1 MQRFLN
7 LIVIIIYI
15 YITFIHILKC
25 IFKHPM
31 TYGRECT
38 LARSHSNEKGGKKSK
53 SGEISSF
60 STFDFIFAYFSTTLI
75 GSLLFTGAVC
85 RPRFIS
91 SGEFYVARLSV
102 VKLVLI
108 DVSFRLFYYWSSQKG
123 EGGWYRLPLRNVLAK
138 ANQKNVKQ
146 WERSR
151 LVLSVESKISC
162 VTFSLIAALNV
173 IETDVNCVCWEEFL
187 SGKKKCRF

>member
-7 LIVIIIYI
+7 LI

-25 IFKHPM
+25 IFKRPM
-31 TYGRECT
+31 TYRRECT

-108 DVSFRLFYYWSSQKG
+108 DVSFRLFYYWSLQKG
-123 EGGWYRLPLRNVLAK
+123 EGEGGIDHLWEMFSPRLTRRTLNNENEVD
-138 ANQKNVKQ
+138 
-146 WERSR
+146 WFFRSSR
-151 LVLSVESKISC
+151 K
-162 VTFSLIAALNV
+162 FRA
-173 IETDVNCVCWEEFL
+173 
-187 SGKKKCRF
+187 

>member
-1 MQRFLN
+1 M
-7 LIVIIIYI
+7 
-15 YITFIHILKC
+15 KC

-60 STFDFIFAYFSTTLI
+60 FTFDFIFAYFSTTPI

-85 RPRFIS
+85 RPYFIS

-108 DVSFRLFYYWSSQKG
+108 DVSFRLFYYWLSQKG

-162 VTFSLIAALNV
+162 VMFSSIALNV
-173 IETDVNCVCWEEFL
+173 IETDVNCVRWEEFL

>member
-1 MQRFLN
+1 M
-7 LIVIIIYI
+7 
-15 YITFIHILKC
+15 KC
-25 IFKHPM
+25 IFKRPM
-31 TYGRECT
+31 TYRRECT

-60 STFDFIFAYFSTTLI
+60 FTFDFIFAYFSTTPI

-85 RPRFIS
+85 RPYFIS

>member
-1 MQRFLN
+1 MYISKISFQRERGKEIEERRNIFFLHVRFH
-7 LIVIIIYI
+7 LC
-15 YITFIHILKC
+15 L
-25 IFKHPM
+25 
-31 TYGRECT
+31 
-38 LARSHSNEKGGKKSK
+38 L
-53 SGEISSF
+53 
-60 STFDFIFAYFSTTLI
+60 STTPI

-85 RPRFIS
+85 RPYFIS

-151 LVLSVESKISC
+151 LVLSIESKISC
-162 VTFSLIAALNV
+162 VMFSSIALNV
-173 IETDVNCVCWEEFL
+173 IETDVNCVRWEEFW